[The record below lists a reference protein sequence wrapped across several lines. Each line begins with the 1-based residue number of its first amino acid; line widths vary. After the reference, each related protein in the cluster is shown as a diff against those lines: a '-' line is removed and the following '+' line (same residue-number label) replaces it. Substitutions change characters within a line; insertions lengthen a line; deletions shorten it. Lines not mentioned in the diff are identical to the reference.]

1 MTRKDAEKLRK
12 RIIDDMPD
20 EVAFDFATLERLTE
34 TGFSMDEQDEWFKY
48 IQKWSKNV

>member
-20 EVAFDFATLERLTE
+20 EAKFDNDTLNRLIKS
-34 TGFSMDEQDEWFKY
+34 GFDMDEQEDWFRF
-48 IQKWSKNV
+48 IQGVK